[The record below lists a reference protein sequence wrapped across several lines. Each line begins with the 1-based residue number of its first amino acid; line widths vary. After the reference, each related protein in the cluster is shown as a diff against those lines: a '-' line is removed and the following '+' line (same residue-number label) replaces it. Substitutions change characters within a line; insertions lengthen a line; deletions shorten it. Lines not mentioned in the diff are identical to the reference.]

1 MIAVQLYE
9 DADDKLQSLRVN
21 SSFTGEVYVRR
32 LSPQM
37 PQHLQFSTSNVSQKC
52 FLTKIQ
58 TSLWRGSV
66 VPGKFQPQTWNTNY
80 PHSMVIL
87 HAI

>member
-21 SSFTGEVYVRR
+21 SLGHSFTGEVYVRR

-52 FLTKIQ
+52 FWTKIQ

-66 VPGKFQPQTWNTNY
+66 VPGKFQPQT
-80 PHSMVIL
+80 
-87 HAI
+87 